1 MDALLCFPL
10 ELPAE
15 VTLALQTAG
24 LGHRAVSGP
33 EALGDADAGGAGNG
47 EGWSGAVVVAGD
59 DMTAAVA
66 FCRHVRLR
74 EVPLS
79 PLLLVI
85 RAEQVGELLLRDD
98 LFDDFCV
105 LPARPDEL
113 TARLQH
119 LFWRN
124 GQSMRPDLIE
134 YGPLMLN
141 LETYQAAVAGR
152 VLDLTYMEYE
162 LLRFLAG
169 HPAKVFTRETLLSRV
184 WGYEYYG
191 GARTVDVHIRRL
203 RAKLGRGARPPDP
216 DRALGRLPLRPGGL
230 ASRAW
235 LSAPEAVPL
244 RLRPRRAARRP
255 RLRPPPAP
263 RPAARPRR
271 RPNGSAGP
279 R

>member
-15 VTLALQTAG
+15 VTLALQSAG
-24 LGHRAVSGP
+24 LGHRAVAGP
-33 EALGDADAGGAGNG
+33 EALGEGDGAGTGTGSGSGNANSNG
-47 EGWSGAVVVAGD
+47 GGDSWSGAVVVAGE

-66 FCRHVRLR
+66 FCRHIRLR

-85 RAEQVGELLLRDD
+85 RAEQVGELLLRDE

-141 LETYQAAVAGR
+141 LETYQAAVSGR

-203 RAKLGRGARPPDP
+203 RAKLGEEHAHLIQTVRSVGYRFGQA
-216 DRALGRLPLRPGGL
+216 G
-230 ASRAW
+230 W
-235 LSAPEAVPL
+235 Q
-244 RLRPRRAARRP
+244 
-255 RLRPPPAP
+255 
-263 RPAARPRR
+263 PAATQRA
-271 RPNGSAGP
+271 NGA
-279 R
+279 